1 METPVL
7 LRHDSNE
14 LIRYTFE
21 YRRVSFK
28 QIAQTHLCL
37 DVSVIFFCCS
47 QVQQLASTGLW
58 QNMHQ
63 NRNTGSSSCIVHH
76 IIGRTCISTDT
87 PHHHHTQYKNS
98 TSCSS
103 SSSCTRSNL
112 IHTQE
117 HQNLVSYP
125 AGPWFIFHSTIDIFC
140 SNIIKTWIV
149 AMKLSFRVDHLG
161 HYEGGNPFSNL
172 DHYILVDGICHHF
185 KILCISVKYFQ
196 NKAQINIKLIC
207 TCRN

>member
-7 LRHDSNE
+7 LRRDSNE
-14 LIRYTFE
+14 LIRDTFE

-37 DVSVIFFCCS
+37 DVSVFLFFCCS

-76 IIGRTCISTDT
+76 HIIGRTCISIDT
-87 PHHHHTQYKNS
+87 HHHHHTQYKNS
-98 TSCSS
+98 TCS
-103 SSSCTRSNL
+103 SSSCTRSNI

-117 HQNLVSYP
+117 QNLVSYP
-125 AGPWFIFHSTIDIFC
+125 AGPRFIFHSTIDTF
-140 SNIIKTWIV
+140 
-149 AMKLSFRVDHLG
+149 L
-161 HYEGGNPFSNL
+161 
-172 DHYILVDGICHHF
+172 F
-185 KILCISVKYFQ
+185 K
-196 NKAQINIKLIC
+196 N
-207 TCRN
+207 

>member
-7 LRHDSNE
+7 LRR
-14 LIRYTFE
+14 I
-21 YRRVSFK
+21 SFK

-37 DVSVIFFCCS
+37 DVSMIFFCCS
-47 QVQQLASTGLW
+47 QVQQLVSTGLW

-76 IIGRTCISTDT
+76 HIIGRTYISTDT
-87 PHHHHTQYKNS
+87 HHHHHTQYKNS

-103 SSSCTRSNL
+103 STSCTRSNL

-140 SNIIKTWIV
+140 STFSFCMHKST
-149 AMKLSFRVDHLG
+149 LSF
-161 HYEGGNPFSNL
+161 YF
-172 DHYILVDGICHHF
+172 ICALF
-185 KILCISVKYFQ
+185 
-196 NKAQINIKLIC
+196 
-207 TCRN
+207 